1 MRPLRD
7 IDSVERSM
15 AIRIA
20 VLAGMP
26 VLFLLVVVE
35 RVGFVGSHVSVWWL
49 IIVDLAIA
57 TVIVVLLWGFVR
69 QAGAV
74 TNSLLMPSGTQPVR
88 EYSEADTLIA
98 RGEFAEA
105 VNFYRS
111 FIVAFPEDLDA
122 RLRLGALLA
131 GPCADPAAAERCFLE
146 TRAMVPSPD
155 QERVV
160 GNALIDLYR
169 SAGRRPE
176 LKAELARFARLNH
189 PTRAGA
195 LARRHLQRLTREDAA
210 GDADQP

>member
-26 VLFLLVVVE
+26 VLFLLFVVE
-35 RVGFVGSHVSVWWL
+35 RVGFVGSNVSVWWL

-131 GPCADPAAAERCFLE
+131 GPCADPAAA
-146 TRAMVPSPD
+146 
-155 QERVV
+155 
-160 GNALIDLYR
+160 
-169 SAGRRPE
+169 
-176 LKAELARFARLNH
+176 
-189 PTRAGA
+189 
-195 LARRHLQRLTREDAA
+195 
-210 GDADQP
+210 